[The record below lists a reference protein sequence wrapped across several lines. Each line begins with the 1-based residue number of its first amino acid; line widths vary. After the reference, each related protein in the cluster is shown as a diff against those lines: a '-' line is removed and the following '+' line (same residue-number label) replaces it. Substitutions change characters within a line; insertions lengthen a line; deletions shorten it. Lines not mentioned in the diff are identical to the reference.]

1 MQDSVTQD
9 RERYLGGS
17 DISIIMGISPF
28 KTRWQLLRE
37 KAGLEKDTFE
47 GNKYTLY
54 GQEME
59 GKIRDYVNATLYAFN
74 EDNYFVEGKHT
85 EEGDP
90 IGVRCHTDG
99 ENKTRILEI
108 KTTGGNYNLEVY
120 LVQLLFYMM
129 HTNKSHGV
137 LAIYIRPDDMSEEF
151 DSTRLTMMPVDIN
164 DYLELVGEIN
174 EAVTKFVEDLK
185 AIKDN
190 PFLSEQDL
198 LPSELISI
206 SQNVVAFEKR
216 LAEIKK
222 EEKAIKEQ
230 KAKLYEAMI
239 TKGVKKWVTPLGY
252 KITCVEA
259 IPDSEKEVEE
269 FDGEVFK
276 VEHPRLYKKYM
287 SKKTVKVSG
296 KSGYVRITPPKGE
309 EE

>member
-1 MQDSVTQD
+1 MQESVTQD

-59 GKIRDYVNATLYAFN
+59 AKIRDYINASLLATGGN
-74 EDNYFVEGKHT
+74 GGFVEGKHI
-85 EEGDP
+85 EEGEP
-90 IGVRCHTDG
+90 IGFRCHTDG
-99 ENKTRILEI
+99 ENDDTILEI
-108 KTTGGNYNLEVY
+108 KTTSGEIDKKVY
-120 LVQLLFYMM
+120 LVQLLFYMWRAK
-129 HTNKSHGV
+129 KSKGV
-137 LAIYIRPDDMSEEF
+137 LAVYTRPKDFSKEF
-151 DSTRLTMMPVDIN
+151 DSERLSIEVITIEG
-164 DYLELVGEIN
+164 YEELLEQVKTEV
-174 EAVTKFVEDLK
+174 AKFIEDLR
-185 AIKDN
+185 ALNDN

-269 FDGEVFK
+269 FDSDVFK

-287 SKKTVKVSG
+287 NKKTVKVSG
-296 KSGYVRITPPKGE
+296 KSGYVRITPPKE